1 MSTLKCFLGWSNF
14 ATNQF
19 LAYCPLVG
27 NWDVLKI
34 LKVHL
39 IHETYRKPV
48 QQTLDLWFCFL
59 KNHAKYVVTQL
70 LFFGQRSWGLFL
82 KDLRSNPSPL
92 SICTWILQFSSLKYR
107 VWWTGFFPSLN
118 WIFLPAVAWKIQ
130 VWNSLKIK
138 FIKLNIS
145 NWTIA
150 KIECR

>member
-92 SICTWILQFSSLKYR
+92 SICTWILQFSSLKY
-107 VWWTGFFPSLN
+107 
-118 WIFLPAVAWKIQ
+118 Q
-130 VWNSLKIK
+130 VWVN
-138 FIKLNIS
+138 LNFKGYSRRSGLRWLWSIL
-145 NWTIA
+145 TGLVDHM
-150 KIECR
+150 KDR